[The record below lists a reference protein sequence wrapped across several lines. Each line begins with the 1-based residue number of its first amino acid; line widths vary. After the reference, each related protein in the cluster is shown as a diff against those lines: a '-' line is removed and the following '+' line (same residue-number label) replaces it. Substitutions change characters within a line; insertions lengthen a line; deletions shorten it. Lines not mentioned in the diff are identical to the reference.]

1 MKGKERKKYI
11 IIGLIIILLLL
22 GVYFAY
28 KIYAINYYAI
38 SLDVENSSFDIK
50 KEIKINSA
58 IYKGDYI
65 DGPNI
70 KIPNYFSDFNK
81 REDENDIIYTKKDDE
96 NIKLLISKKQIPTP
110 VKQFK
115 QIVIVDKSIGEKV
128 LQKNNINNDIELL
141 KYIDNYKF
149 SNRTIFTSIDK
160 MLNDEAIYDFVV
172 YYYFDDITI
181 FDGYVSGYYSNIFNN
196 ECKMLYIFN
205 GDNSNV
211 ITLCGD
217 SYFTDDYI
225 VDLLSKI
232 KIANG

>member
-1 MKGKERKKYI
+1 M
-11 IIGLIIILLLL
+11 L
-22 GVYFAY
+22 GVYFTY
-28 KIYAINYYAI
+28 KIFAIDYYAI

-58 IYKGDYI
+58 IYEGDYI

-81 REDENDIIYTKKDDE
+81 TESETGIVFTKTDDE
-96 NIKLLISKKQIPTP
+96 KTIKFGISKEQIASP
-110 VKQFK
+110 VKQFEDF
-115 QIVIVDKSIGEKV
+115 VVMDKYIGKKV

-232 KIANG
+232 KITNG